1 MQVSVSATLIE
12 VADQSAGRMRLT
24 KSDVSLRRAG
34 RQLDTGR
41 KMAKKREKGRGGGV
55 LWNEKKLVVP
65 LREGVLWVS
74 KVAIVWN
81 EG

>member
-1 MQVSVSATLIE
+1 
-12 VADQSAGRMRLT
+12 
-24 KSDVSLRRAG
+24 
-34 RQLDTGR
+34 
-41 KMAKKREKGRGGGV
+41 MAKKRENGRGGGV

-81 EG
+81 EGWETKRRK